1 MRTAAVDVG
10 TTLLAWTPFLQPAP
24 AVDRWW
30 WLLIIPLAVGIS
42 FAYKATRTAD
52 IARLPR
58 DALRMSALIV
68 AAMVGLALFT
78 HAIVIWLLPH
88 LVAE

>member
-1 MRTAAVDVG
+1 MRAAAVDVG
-10 TTLLAWTPFLQPAP
+10 TTMLAWTPFLQPAP

-30 WLLIIPLAVGIS
+30 WLLIIPLAVGVS

-58 DALRMSALIV
+58 EALRMSALIV
-68 AAMVGLALFT
+68 SAMVGLALFT
-78 HAIVIWLLPH
+78 HAVVIWLLPY
-88 LVAE
+88 LSAE

>member
-58 DALRMSALIV
+58 
-68 AAMVGLALFT
+68 
-78 HAIVIWLLPH
+78 H